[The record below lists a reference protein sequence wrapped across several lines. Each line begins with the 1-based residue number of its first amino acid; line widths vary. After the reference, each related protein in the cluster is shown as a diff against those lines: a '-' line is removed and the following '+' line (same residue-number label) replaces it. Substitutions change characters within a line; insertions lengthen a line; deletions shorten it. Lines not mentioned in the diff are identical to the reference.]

1 MVKVILKVCIFVWRI
16 VHNIVPTVQNLR
28 ENGLQ
33 LVNRCCVCG
42 QEGESTFHVMFE
54 CKLSCII
61 WERVYPQVNEILQSS
76 AMGDFCQVLFQQ
88 LYRDNSLEIFC
99 IICWLI
105 WRNKNRSYH
114 DSICHSPGKII
125 CSANSLHD
133 EYIQTIGNE
142 RVHDRQVNIVWTPP
156 LEGVLKI
163 NIDAAFYGQF
173 KMEKLGVVCRDSAG
187 IVHFSAH
194 GT

>member
-1 MVKVILKVCIFVWRI
+1 
-16 VHNIVPTVQNLR
+16 
-28 ENGLQ
+28 
-33 LVNRCCVCG
+33 
-42 QEGESTFHVMFE
+42 
-54 CKLSCII
+54 
-61 WERVYPQVNEILQSS
+61 
-76 AMGDFCQVLFQQ
+76 MGDFWQVLFQK
-88 LYRDNSLEIFC
+88 LHRDNSLEIFY

-105 WRNKNRSYH
+105 QRNRNRSYH
-114 DSICHSPGKII
+114 DSICHSLGKII
-125 CSANSLHD
+125 RSANSLND

-194 GT
+194 GTQKEVQTPLQAELLAMLFGLEIAFEKGYKKILMETYSFIAVNEIEKGYLSFVNGEIQYLIFVFILLNVIDVNWAM